1 MHYFLSRLQ
10 QEVAEQTKQ
19 ILDITATPVVQLS
32 NPKVGSDVAIPCFA
46 FAKEKG
52 QSPQQLAAKVAEA
65 FMHQAV
71 ARAEATGGFVNLW
84 LKPEVLVQTFAD
96 DLLHAQDESLAYGAT
111 KEGEG
116 KTVITEFPSPNVAKP
131 FGVGH
136 MRSANQGWATY
147 KLMKA
152 MGYTVVRD
160 SHLGDWGTPFGK
172 WAAGFT
178 KFSSEEKLAKNGVY
192 ELVRVYIK
200 MTAELKY
207 EAEHGKHDLA
217 DEVQAWLVR
226 LEQGD
231 EAATALSKRFLAL
244 SLEHIH
250 HIQDRLKITLD
261 EELGESFYVPMAK
274 VMIKQLL
281 EKGIAEQ
288 NEDGT
293 IIVPLDDYGIKVP
306 ALLQKSNGAVLY
318 ATTDMAT
325 IKYRWERWQPAKV
338 LYFVGGEQQFHFKQ
352 IFALADK
359 LGYGQPEYQH
369 IQHGLIDQLGEDGV
383 RSKMSS
389 RKGAVLLEELFD
401 KAEARAR
408 AVVAENGN
416 GTEVSEDDIKKIA
429 MGAVKFT
436 DFAADRRTGI
446 LFDWNRM
453 FNVQGFSGPY
463 VQYAGVRMN
472 AILHKF
478 GRVEHLPFD
487 GTYLWEAEK
496 ELLLHLQTYPQVI
509 HDAAAAYEPHKIA
522 QFAYELARI
531 LNRYYE
537 ETPIGNSEA
546 NVRTKRLWF
555 LGHIQQIHAHAL
567 DLLGIEVPSRM

>member
-1 MHYFLSRLQ
+1 MQYFLTRLQ
-10 QEVAEQTKQ
+10 QEVADQTKR
-19 ILDITATPVVQLS
+19 ILETSTTPVVQLS

-52 QSPQQLAAKVAEA
+52 QNPQQLAAKVAEQ
-65 FMHQAV
+65 FEHEAV
-71 ARAEATGGFVNLW
+71 AKAEATGGFVNLW
-84 LKPEVLVQTFAD
+84 LKPEALVQTFAD
-96 DLLHAQDESLAYGAT
+96 DLLHAQDENLSFGTY

-152 MGYTVVRD
+152 MGYEVIRD

-172 WAAGFT
+172 WATGFT
-178 KFSSEEKLAKNGVY
+178 KFSSEEKLAKQGVY

-200 MTAELKY
+200 MTAEMKY
-207 EAEHGKHDLA
+207 EAEHGKHELA
-217 DEVQAWLVR
+217 DEVQNWLVR
-226 LEQGD
+226 LEKGD
-231 EAATALSKRFLAL
+231 PEATSLSKRFLEL

-274 VMIKQLL
+274 KMIPELL

-288 NEDGT
+288 NDDGT
-293 IIVPLDDYGIKVP
+293 VIVPLDEYGIKTPV
-306 ALLQKSNGAVLY
+306 LLQKRNGAVLY

-325 IKYRWERWQPAKV
+325 VKYRWERWQPAKV

-352 IFALADK
+352 IFAFADK
-359 LGYGQPEYQH
+359 LGYDQSEYQH
-369 IQHGLIDQLGEDGV
+369 IQHGLIDQLNDDGT

-408 AVVAENGN
+408 AIVVENGSAD
-416 GTEVSEDDIKKIA
+416 VSDDDIKKIA
-429 MGAVKFT
+429 MGAIKFT

-463 VQYAGVRMN
+463 IQYAGVRIN
-472 AILHKF
+472 AILKKLGH
-478 GRVEHLPFD
+478 VSDLPFD

-496 ELLLHLQTYPQVI
+496 ELLMHLHTYPQVVK
-509 HDAAAAYEPHKIA
+509 DAADSYEPHKVA

-537 ETPIGNSEA
+537 ETSITNSEA
-546 NVRTKRLWF
+546 NLQRKRLWL
-555 LGHIQQIHAHAL
+555 LGHIQQIHEHAL
-567 DLLGIEVPSRM
+567 DLLGIEVPGKM